1 MRQSAFILRTIVIGL
16 VGLLAALWY
25 GAARLMIFGS
35 TDLDEDKRVARLRG
49 RVLRWICETLGATF
63 IKLGQ
68 VMSSRP
74 DLFPPEMIA
83 ELKLLQDQLPAFA
96 GARGIIER
104 ELGRPIEELFSEFDE
119 EPIAAASVAQVHHG
133 VLEDGTEVAV
143 KVLRPDVRARAEGDA
158 EILLFFART
167 LMRLDGRAEH
177 AELEGHLRHFV
188 DGILEQTDLRI
199 EAANY
204 EKFRKNFKR
213 VKKVRFPK
221 VFPELSGERVMTM
234 EFVRGEKIS
243 ASLKDRFPDLASR
256 LREVFLK
263 MCFDDGL
270 LHADLHPGNFL
281 VAADGTITIFDVGLT
296 KELGEELLVH
306 YIDFNRCLVM
316 GNVND
321 FMTHLRRF
329 HSYVEG
335 TVDWAELEADMV
347 RFNEEYRQRSAAQ
360 LEFGDLINRIFSV
373 GRKHGVRPVP
383 DMTLMMVGLITA
395 EGIGKML
402 DPDVNSFQE
411 VSNYLIPVL
420 ARRNMLSDS
429 LMQAAAAMSERTMQ
443 VAALEPSAAV

>member
-1 MRQSAFILRTIVIGL
+1 MRQSASILRTFVIGL
-16 VGLLAALWY
+16 VGLAAVLWY
-25 GAARLMIFGS
+25 GAARFTILGAS
-35 TDLDEDKRVARLRG
+35 ELDEEERVARLRG
-49 RVLRWICETLGATF
+49 RVLRWACETLGATF

-68 VMSSRP
+68 VMSTRF
-74 DLFPPEMIA
+74 DLFPPAMIT
-83 ELKLLQDQLPAFA
+83 ELKLLQDRLPAFPD
-96 GARGIIER
+96 ARAIIER
-104 ELGRPIEELFSEFDE
+104 ELGRPIGEMFAELDA

-133 VLEDGTEVAV
+133 VLPDGTEVAV

-158 EILLFFART
+158 EILLFFAR
-167 LMRLDGRAEH
+167 LAMRLDGRARH

-199 EAANY
+199 EASNY
-204 EKFRKNFKR
+204 EKFRRNFKR
-213 VKKVRFPK
+213 VKKVRFPR

-234 EFVRGEKIS
+234 EFIRGDKVS
-243 ASLKDRFPDLASR
+243 ASLRDRFPDLASR

-281 VAADGTITIFDVGLT
+281 VADDGTITIFDVGLT

-316 GNVND
+316 GDVND
-321 FMTHLRRF
+321 FMSHLRRF
-329 HSYVEG
+329 HTYVEG
-335 TVDWAELEADMV
+335 TVDWAELEADMT

-360 LEFGDLINRIFSV
+360 LEFGDLINRIFAV
-373 GRKHGVRPVP
+373 GRKHSVRPVP

-411 VSNYLIPVL
+411 VSNYLLPVL
-420 ARRNMLSDS
+420 ARRNMLSDT
-429 LMQAAAAMSERTMQ
+429 LLQAASAMSER
-443 VAALEPSAAV
+443 ALGGSAE